1 LSLETSRARCKE
13 AIKQLRSDH
22 LRYTNP
28 TPYKVSVSAKLYDFI
43 HDLWLAEAPVGEL
56 R

>member
-1 LSLETSRARCKE
+1 
-13 AIKQLRSDH
+13 
-22 LRYTNP
+22 
-28 TPYKVSVSAKLYDFI
+28 VSVSASLYDFI